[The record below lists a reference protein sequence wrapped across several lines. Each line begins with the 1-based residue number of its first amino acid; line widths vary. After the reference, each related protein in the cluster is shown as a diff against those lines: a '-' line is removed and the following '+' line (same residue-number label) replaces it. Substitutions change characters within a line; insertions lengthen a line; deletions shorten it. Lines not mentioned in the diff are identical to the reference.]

1 MLKALRGAL
10 VFAVVSSAAVVS
22 GAEFELHP
30 SIAVSEEFTDNVF
43 ETNTNRTSDYI
54 TRTLPG
60 VAMSY
65 KVPAVT
71 WNIDYVFD
79 YRFYARKNRDDEVAH
94 SLNAKGHLIAVENFL
109 FLDISDEFKRVSLD
123 ATMDVTKE
131 SLFVNQ
137 ADRNVATA
145 SPYLT
150 LHPTARI
157 AVKPGYRFID
167 TRYFSTSGID
177 KIDHIAF
184 LEIRYELM
192 KRWSL
197 TADYNFTREFA
208 DIGNFSQHH
217 ALGGFRCEYS
227 EKSFIFAQAGNSWTH
242 FDNDRRIESV
252 VWNAGIT
259 HVFDTATATVATGV
273 RYNEDP
279 LRNTVK
285 ESFVGG
291 AIEQR
296 LVRGSFSFSPQYSEY
311 VATRTDTLQTK
322 KYGATAR
329 AKYDLYTDL
338 NGNLGFTA
346 EKFEQPFFGSYTRR
360 FQVDFGLSYLLGKQ
374 LTASLFYLYAD
385 YFSPKIAADNRFVNR
400 AIIEIKKTF

>member
-1 MLKALRGAL
+1 MSKALWGAL
-10 VFAVVSSAAVVS
+10 FFAVVSSAAVVQ

-30 SIAVSEEFTDNVF
+30 SLAVSEEFTDNVF
-43 ETNTNRTSDYI
+43 ETNANRASDFI

-65 KVPAVT
+65 KAPVVT

-94 SLNAKGHLIAVENFL
+94 SLNAKGHLTAVENLL

-145 SPYLT
+145 SPYFT

-167 TRYFSTSGID
+167 TRYFSSLGID

-242 FDNDRRIESV
+242 FDNDRRIDSV
-252 VWNAGIT
+252 VWNAGIS
-259 HVFDTATATVATGV
+259 HVFDTAIATVATGV

-291 AIEQR
+291 TIEKQ
-296 LVRGSFSFSPQYSEY
+296 LNRGSFSFSPQYSEY

-322 KYGATAR
+322 KYGATVR

-346 EKFEQPFFGSYTRR
+346 EKYEQPFLGSYTRR
-360 FQVDFGLSYLLGKQ
+360 LQFDFGLSLFLGKQ

-385 YFSPKIAADNRFVNR
+385 YFSPKIAADNRYVNR
-400 AIIEIKKTF
+400 AVIELKKTF